1 MVEGLFNQP
10 NYLAAKK
17 MLDAAVLR
25 HEGIAANLANL
36 ETPNYKRVDVG
47 SSFMSELQQAMATK
61 DPTHIGSL
69 QPELNVDPTIMTTK
83 PDGNN
88 VQLEH
93 ELTEMNKNFL
103 AHALETHLVTGNLL
117 KLRLAITGRP
127 A

>member
-1 MVEGLFNQP
+1 MVEGLFSQP

-25 HEGIAANLANL
+25 HEAIAANLANL

-47 SSFMSELQQAMATK
+47 SSFATELRQA
-61 DPTHIGSL
+61 
-69 QPELNVDPTIMTTK
+69 MTTK
-83 PDGNN
+83 DSVQMVSLRPEINVDSTITTANPNGNN

-93 ELTEMNKNFL
+93 ELTELNKNFL
-103 AHALETHLVTGNLL
+103 AHSLETHLITGNLL
-117 KLRLAITGRP
+117 RLRLAITGRP

>member
-25 HEGIAANLANL
+25 QEGIAANLANL

-47 SSFMSELQQAMATK
+47 SSFMNELQHAMIAK
-61 DPTHIGSL
+61 DSTHMQSL
-69 QPELNVDPTIMTTK
+69 QPELNVDPTIAATK

-93 ELTEMNKNFL
+93 ELAEMTKNFL
-103 AHALETHLVTGNLL
+103 AHTLETHLVTGNLL
-117 KLRLAITGRP
+117 RLRLAITGR
-127 A
+127 AG